1 MFLFIKSTICHGN
14 SSIQQ
19 DEGYFYQQT
28 RLKFEERDIEMLHL
42 SLSFMELKLDHLRT
56 RSEIL
61 LKVFKCGVGEGW
73 KSVGSIV

>member
-1 MFLFIKSTICHGN
+1 VFHFIKYKICHGN

-28 RLKFEERDIEMLHL
+28 RLKFEEKYTEMLHL
-42 SLSFMELKLDHLRT
+42 SLPFMELKLEHFGT

-61 LKVFKCGVGEGW
+61 
-73 KSVGSIV
+73 